1 MALNIPMPES
11 PGSSLLQ
18 GLNTGSTMFSRMI
31 QPVIERERLKQQQD
45 QFVQNYALQKAAQG
59 RANALMPYMIQ
70 QYQDTHRTAASEADM
85 KDIYRNLLKDALAG
99 NGGAPSGGM
108 PPQMG
113 GGQPPAAPG
122 GMGIPMPG
130 AQPPQAGGVPQG
142 GGMPPQAGGMPPQMG
157 GMPNAPQGLLDQGQ
171 GQAPNMPQAPAI
183 PAMNQ
188 MPNQGMSGAQEH
200 ELRPGNPRF
209 AKLDAV
215 AGLVPGIPKPV
226 QHINNGMVFT
236 TYPSGRMTVQQVTG
250 SAGQTPGERNVSAKE
265 ASKIRDQATA
275 LVNSANL
282 VQQGYDVMDEHPDLT
297 GIGTGLANKFNLSN
311 QKGLG
316 KFINVTGKL
325 QAELGK
331 YASSRGGI
339 QAVKW
344 AQSVKPSEWKPEDYN
359 YDMFDAIGTNLK
371 DEYNTLNQQYKAAT
385 GQDLPIPLPNV
396 TRKKGGKA
404 AGTGGDKGTDKG
416 KVTKWKMTDGQLV
429 KE

>member
-1 MALNIPMPES
+1 MM
-11 PGSSLLQ
+11 
-18 GLNTGSTMFSRMI
+18 TRMM
-31 QPVIERERLKQQQD
+31 QPILEREKLKQQQGQFD
-45 QFVQNYALQKAAQG
+45 QSYVLQKQAQG
-59 RANALMPYMIQ
+59 RAQALMPYMIQ

-85 KDIYRNLLKDALAG
+85 KDIYRNLLKDALSG
-99 NGGAPSGGM
+99 SGGLPGAPVPGGMPPQQGGMPGQVPGQEPNVQQGGM
-108 PPQMG
+108 PPQMPPQIG
-113 GGQPPAAPG
+113 AAPNGAPGLPDMVTPPAP
-122 GMGIPMPG
+122 PMNADSG
-130 AQPPQAGGVPQG
+130 LAG
-142 GGMPPQAGGMPPQMG
+142 
-157 GMPNAPQGLLDQGQ
+157 
-171 GQAPNMPQAPAI
+171 
-183 PAMNQ
+183 
-188 MPNQGMSGAQEH
+188 QEH
-200 ELRPGNPRF
+200 ELRSGNPQL
-209 AKLDAV
+209 AKLDSV

-226 QHINNGMVFT
+226 QHITNGMVFT
-236 TYPSGRMTVQQVTG
+236 TYPSGRMTVQKVSG

-331 YASSRGGI
+331 YTSSRGGI

-359 YDMFDAIGTNLK
+359 YDMFDAIKTNLN

-385 GQDLPIPLPNV
+385 GQDLPIPLPKV
-396 TRKKGGKA
+396 TRKGGGKA
-404 AGTGGDKGTDKG
+404 AGTGVGTNKG
-416 KVTKWKMTDGQLV
+416 KVTKWKMTGGQLV

>member
-18 GLNTGSTMFSRMI
+18 GLNTGSTMMSRIM

-45 QFVQNYALQKAAQG
+45 QFAQNYVLQKQAQG
-59 RANALMPYMIQ
+59 RAQALMPYMIQ

-85 KDIYRNLLKDALAG
+85 KDIYRNLLKEALAG
-99 NGGAPSGGM
+99 GT
-108 PPQMG
+108 G
-113 GGQPPAAPG
+113 GGQPGMPTGGAAPG
-122 GMGIPMPG
+122 QPPMVPGM
-130 AQPPQAGGVPQG
+130 PPQAGGVPGQAPAQEPNAQQQ
-142 GGMPPQAGGMPPQMG
+142 GGMPQMPPQIG
-157 GMPNAPQGLLDQGQ
+157 ATPNAAAGLPDM
-171 GQAPNMPQAPAI
+171 ATPPVPPANVDT
-183 PAMNQ
+183 ALA
-188 MPNQGMSGAQEH
+188 GQEH
-200 ELRPGNPRF
+200 ELRAGNPRL
-209 AKLDAV
+209 AKLDSV

-236 TYPSGRMTVQQVTG
+236 TYPSGRMTVQKVTG

-297 GIGTGLANKFNLSN
+297 GIGTGIANKFNLSN
-311 QKGLG
+311 KKGLG

-359 YDMFDAIGTNLK
+359 YDMFDAIQTNLN

-385 GQDLPIPLPNV
+385 GQDLPIPLPKV
-396 TRKKGGKA
+396 TRKGGKKA
-404 AGTGGDKGTDKG
+404 EGSGAETGAGKG
-416 KVTKWKMTDGQLV
+416 KVTKWKLTGGQLV